1 MRHTTI
7 SLTIIA
13 ACATGIATIA
23 ALAANAG
30 ATALAP
36 VVSAPAAH
44 HTTTQ
49 TTSVA
54 HGTTTTAAAKAAAAK
69 AAAAKA
75 AAAAAAV
82 NHRYHPKPV
91 LKAQLTGLL
100 NRTGVPPSAD
110 RTAEGG
116 YDIQGSRDDQG
127 DPDVGDVS
135 WAELQPT
142 AGGPIVAGN
151 AIDQAITDVRAW
163 NLANPTHLEG
173 LKLRVEAGI
182 HSPTWALNLGGA
194 CFTVTDPT
202 SGTSGC
208 CPRFWTTQFSAA
220 YYQFETE
227 LAAKYDSVPE
237 IREVVMAKNTTVY
250 NESLIRQTQSAST
263 VAALKA
269 AGYTTATDEQ
279 EQISDIA
286 SLGTYWKHTDVAFAF
301 NPYQTA
307 SPNTQDEAFTQ
318 QLITSG
324 RSALGNQLVIENNS
338 LRQTYLTGNGD
349 YQSMYAF
356 MKSTGGPIGFQ
367 TATLAKVGSLQAVVN
382 GAKSMGATSLELPT
396 GYQSQFTPVQLM
408 TLGRSFSS

>member
-23 ALAANAG
+23 AMASGAG
-30 ATALAP
+30 ATGFAP
-36 VVSAPAAH
+36 VASAPVAH
-44 HTTTQ
+44 HSAVHAT
-49 TTSVA
+49 
-54 HGTTTTAAAKAAAAK
+54 GAARSAASTK
-69 AAAAKA
+69 AAAKA
-75 AAAAAAV
+75 AAAAAAAAAKR
-82 NHRYHPKPV
+82 HHHPKPPV
-91 LKAQLTGLL
+91 IKAQLTGLL

-110 RTAEGG
+110 RPAEGG
-116 YDIQGSRDDQG
+116 YDIQGTRDARG

-142 AGGPIVAGN
+142 AGGPITANN
-151 AIDQAITDVRAW
+151 AIDQAIADVHAW

-182 HSPTWALNLGGA
+182 HSPAWALNLGCA

-208 CPRFWTTQFSAA
+208 CPRFWTAQFSAA
-220 YYQFETE
+220 YYQFEAE
-227 LAAKYDSVPE
+227 LAAKYDAVPE
-237 IREVVMAKNTTVY
+237 IRELVMAKNTTVY
-250 NESLIRQTQSAST
+250 NESLIRQIQSAST
-263 VAALKA
+263 VAALGA
-269 AGYTTATDEQ
+269 AGYTTTVDEQ
-279 EQISDIA
+279 QQISDLA
-286 SLGTYWKHTDVAFAF
+286 SLGTYWKHTEVAFAF

-307 SPNTQDEAFTQ
+307 SPSTQDEAFTQ

-349 YQSMYAF
+349 YQTMYAF
-356 MKSTGGPIGFQ
+356 MTSTGGPIGFQ
-367 TATLAKVGSLQAVVN
+367 TATLGKVGSIEAVVI
-382 GAKSMGATSLELPT
+382 GAKSMGAASVELPT
-396 GYQSQFTPVQLM
+396 GYPTQFTPAQLT
-408 TLGRSFSS
+408 TLGKSFHS

>member
-36 VVSAPAAH
+36 VVSSPAAH
-44 HTTTQ
+44 HATTH
-49 TTSVA
+49 TTSAA
-54 HGTTTTAAAKAAAAK
+54 HKATLTPAAAKAAAAK
-69 AAAAKA
+69 AA
-75 AAAAAAV
+75 V
-82 NHRYHPKPV
+82 NHGYHPKKL
-91 LKAQLTGLL
+91 LKPQLTGLL
-100 NRTGVPPSAD
+100 NRTGVPPIAD

-116 YDIQGSRDDQG
+116 YDIQGTRDAQG

-142 AGGPIVAGN
+142 AGGPIATNN
-151 AIDQAITDVRAW
+151 AIDQAISDVRAW

-182 HSPTWALNLGGA
+182 HSPAWALNLGGA

-208 CPRFWTTQFSAA
+208 CPRFWTAQFSAA

-250 NESLIRQTQSAST
+250 NESLIRQIQSAST
-263 VAALKA
+263 VAALMA

-279 EQISDIA
+279 EQILDIA

-307 SPNTQDEAFTQ
+307 SPSTQDEAFTQ

-324 RSALGNQLVIENNS
+324 RSALGSQLVLENNS

-349 YQSMYAF
+349 YQIMYAF

-367 TATLAKVGSLQAVVN
+367 TATLAKVGSLGAVVN
-382 GAKSMGATSLELPT
+382 GAKSMGAASVELPT
-396 GYQSQFTPVQLM
+396 GYQSQFTPTQLM

>member
-23 ALAANAG
+23 AMASNVG

-36 VVSAPAAH
+36 VASASAAH
-44 HTTTQ
+44 HTTTH

-54 HGTTTTAAAKAAAAK
+54 HKPTSTAAAKAAAAK

-75 AAAAAAV
+75 AAA
-82 NHRYHPKPV
+82 NHPYHPTKPG

-116 YDIQGSRDDQG
+116 YDIQGTRDDQG

-135 WAELQPT
+135 WAELQPI
-142 AGGPIVAGN
+142 AGGPIVADN

-208 CPRFWTTQFSAA
+208 CPRFWTAQFSAA

-227 LAAKYDSVPE
+227 LAAKYDAVPE

-263 VAALKA
+263 VAALAA
-269 AGYTTATDEQ
+269 AGYKTSVDEQ

-286 SLGTYWKHTDVAFAF
+286 SLGQYWKHTDVAFAF

-349 YQSMYAF
+349 YQTMYAF
-356 MKSTGGPIGFQ
+356 MTSTGGPIGFQ
-367 TATLAKVGSLQAVVN
+367 TATLAKVGSLEAVVN

-396 GYQSQFTPVQLM
+396 GYQSQFTPTQLM